1 MKSSRLVL
9 ENRELFDVLCGT
21 KNKKSGVRQMDA
33 DSSQGIADKPPRRG
47 FSLIASVRSHL
58 SGLFVS
64 SAQSQI
70 I

>member
-1 MKSSRLVL
+1 
-9 ENRELFDVLCGT
+9 
-21 KNKKSGVRQMDA
+21 MDA

-47 FSLIASVRSHL
+47 FSLNGSAWSQP